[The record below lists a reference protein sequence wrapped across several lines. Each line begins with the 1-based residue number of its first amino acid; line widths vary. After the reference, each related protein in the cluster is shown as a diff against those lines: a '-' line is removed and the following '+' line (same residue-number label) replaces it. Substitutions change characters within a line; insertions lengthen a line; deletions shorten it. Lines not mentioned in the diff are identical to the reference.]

1 MGCLAR
7 TYHRHSNRNDPR
19 GSKEVE
25 AKVEASVENL
35 GIRYSGVGCKAAQP
49 LQTNNRRRGQYNR
62 C

>member
-7 TYHRHSNRNDPR
+7 TYHPHSNRNDPR
-19 GSKEVE
+19 GSKGVE

-35 GIRYSGVGCKAAQP
+35 GIRYLDVRYKPVQP